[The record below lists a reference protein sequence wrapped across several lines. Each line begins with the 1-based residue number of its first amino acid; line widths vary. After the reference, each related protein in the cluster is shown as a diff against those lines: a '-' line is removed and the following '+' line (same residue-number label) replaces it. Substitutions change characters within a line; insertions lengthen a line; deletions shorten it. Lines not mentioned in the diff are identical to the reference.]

1 MSGRKEA
8 DGESSALAFPVAS
21 SNTTVPTLS
30 PAEST
35 VLNSSYQSMDRRLD
49 EHTEWCT
56 LKSDAEEVSGSP
68 SLPPR
73 SSCKQLEGIRH
84 SAKAKDGRTDVRA
97 DDDGW
102 QKGEGRRDGKAA
114 PSSLSLQSPFLRLSF
129 SFPLPMEGGRRVGS
143 AAWLDQHTTPPPMMP
158 CAVTCRARLSI
169 SEYSNLPFLQLL
181 YNNVMI

>member
-8 DGESSALAFPVAS
+8 DDGESSALAFPVAS

-49 EHTEWCT
+49 EHSEWC
-56 LKSDAEEVSGSP
+56 DAVEVSGSP
-68 SLPPR
+68 SLSGR

-84 SAKAKDGRTDVRA
+84 SAKAKDGRTDADVRA

-114 PSSLSLQSPFLRLSF
+114 PSSLSSLPPSVFHFLFPFQWR
-129 SFPLPMEGGRRVGS
+129 EGGRRVGS

-158 CAVTCRARLSI
+158 CAVTCRVRLSQ

-181 YNNVMI
+181 FYVMR

>member
-8 DGESSALAFPVAS
+8 DDGESSALAFPVAS

-49 EHTEWCT
+49 EHSEWC
-56 LKSDAEEVSGSP
+56 DAVEVSGSP
-68 SLPPR
+68 SLSGR

-84 SAKAKDGRTDVRA
+84 SAKAKDGRTDADVRA

-114 PSSLSLQSPFLRLSF
+114 PSSLSSLPPSFIFFSPSN
-129 SFPLPMEGGRRVGS
+129 GGRAPRRVGS
-143 AAWLDQHTTPPPMMP
+143 LARPAHHTTPNDAMCCHMQGAP
-158 CAVTCRARLSI
+158 VSK
-169 SEYSNLPFLQLL
+169 
-181 YNNVMI
+181 

>member
-49 EHTEWCT
+49 EHTEWCP
-56 LKSDAEEVSGSP
+56 LKSDAEEVSG

-84 SAKAKDGRTDVRA
+84 SAKAKDGRGRTCARTTTDGKRE
-97 DDDGW
+97 
-102 QKGEGRRDGKAA
+102 KGEGMEKPLLPLSPVSLRPSFIFFSPSNGGRA
-114 PSSLSLQSPFLRLSF
+114 P
-129 SFPLPMEGGRRVGS
+129 RRVGS
-143 AAWLDQHTTPPPMMP
+143 LARPAHHTTPDDAMCCHMQGAP
-158 CAVTCRARLSI
+158 VSK
-169 SEYSNLPFLQLL
+169 
-181 YNNVMI
+181 